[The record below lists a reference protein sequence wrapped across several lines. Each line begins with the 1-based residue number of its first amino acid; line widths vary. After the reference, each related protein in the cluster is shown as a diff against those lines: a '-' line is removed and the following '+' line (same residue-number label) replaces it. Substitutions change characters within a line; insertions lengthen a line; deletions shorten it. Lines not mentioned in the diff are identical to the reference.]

1 MKIYI
6 FIIIVLYSFNLL
18 SNEIEVI
25 ELHENKSL
33 DQIVLENVEVQENEI
48 STNIESNE
56 NEENENEDVSIENIN
71 INKQSYLL
79 SLDIDEIEKIL
90 DNSKNIKSAILL
102 NEFTSLLEYN
112 DYDFSV
118 EKNRLIFFNIV
129 NYFYNS
135 GNISKAYEIVMS
147 RDLDDHE
154 NSDLYNIIKINYL
167 LSTFQLEEACFLKNE
182 FVDTIKLKNNLLE
195 KVDIFCLILEGK
207 NLEAELINSIL
218 IETETALD
226 ENFQY
231 LYEKIRNNDY
241 QNEINKLIF
250 DKKNNIE
257 FMYLYSA
264 MARIAEIPLDQNF
277 LEIDAKNLS
286 IPIILNQSSPIELRI
301 KAANESFIYNII
313 SIDSLAAL
321 YQSVDFDSDQLN
333 NPEKTLKQL
342 SDNTDLLMAYYYQLI
357 NIQIFPSE
365 RLQALINFW
374 KFAKK
379 NDLELIA
386 YSLSYNII
394 QSINLESSNIDYS
407 ADISAAYIYNNDF
420 ENALKWIEFYENSMG
435 PNEKVSYTRI
445 LLDLY
450 STTNTED
457 LLTKINN
464 NLQFFENLN
473 MKNNEELIYILL
485 TILGNNENN
494 NLSKDFNKIYDDRLM
509 PSLFIIKQIE
519 EAIKYSNSEQ
529 FLIYVILSLNN
540 LNWNEVHPQHLQLVL
555 EGFNYYEGEKIM
567 KNLVLEIFKNFKLL

>member
-118 EKNRLIFFNIV
+118 KKNRLIFFNIV

>member
-1 MKIYI
+1 
-6 FIIIVLYSFNLL
+6 
-18 SNEIEVI
+18 
-25 ELHENKSL
+25 
-33 DQIVLENVEVQENEI
+33 
-48 STNIESNE
+48 
-56 NEENENEDVSIENIN
+56 
-71 INKQSYLL
+71 
-79 SLDIDEIEKIL
+79 
-90 DNSKNIKSAILL
+90 
-102 NEFTSLLEYN
+102 
-112 DYDFSV
+112 
-118 EKNRLIFFNIV
+118 
-129 NYFYNS
+129 
-135 GNISKAYEIVMS
+135 
-147 RDLDDHE
+147 
-154 NSDLYNIIKINYL
+154 
-167 LSTFQLEEACFLKNE
+167 
-182 FVDTIKLKNNLLE
+182 
-195 KVDIFCLILEGK
+195 
-207 NLEAELINSIL
+207 
-218 IETETALD
+218 
-226 ENFQY
+226 
-231 LYEKIRNNDY
+231 
-241 QNEINKLIF
+241 
-250 DKKNNIE
+250 
-257 FMYLYSA
+257 
-264 MARIAEIPLDQNF
+264 
-277 LEIDAKNLS
+277 
-286 IPIILNQSSPIELRI
+286 
-301 KAANESFIYNII
+301 
-313 SIDSLAAL
+313 
-321 YQSVDFDSDQLN
+321 
-333 NPEKTLKQL
+333 
-342 SDNTDLLMAYYYQLI
+342 MAYYYQLI

-420 ENALKWIEFYENSMG
+420 ENALKWIEFYENSKG

-485 TILGNNENN
+485 TILGNKENN

-567 KNLVLEIFKNFKLL
+567 KSLVLEIFKNFKLL